1 METLRATARILAPR
15 ARIWAVWLDV
25 ERWPAWTSTVLSAK
39 RLEASPLTLGS
50 RTHIQ
55 QPRLPAAVWQVIE
68 LDEAKGIFIWA
79 SRSPGITVTASH
91 QLEEV
96 PDGSVVTHALKYTGL
111 LSPVIGRLYR
121 SQSQE
126 YLATEIQGL
135 KAYCES

>member
-1 METLRATARILAPR
+1 MTNLRISARILAPR
-15 ARIWAVWLDV
+15 AHIWATWLDV
-25 ERWPAWTSTVLSAK
+25 EHWPGWTSTVISAK
-39 RLEASPLTLGS
+39 RLEASPLSLGS
-50 RTHIQ
+50 RTLLR
-55 QPRLPAAVWQVIE
+55 QPRLPAAIWQVIE

-79 SRSPGITVTASH
+79 TRSPGVTVTASH
-91 QLEEV
+91 QLEEL